1 MSIRRLIVEVDVSTM
16 NVTQFCAQHGVS
28 TWFFYDLRRRHELEG
43 DIVLEPKS
51 RAPRTVANKTPAD
64 IEDAIVAERKRL
76 VDAGLDAGPESIRF
90 WLRDL
95 DGVPTASTIWRLLV
109 ARGFIVPEP
118 HKAPKGSGRNFVAER
133 ANECWQL
140 DDTRWPLADGTEVKI
155 FNVLDDHSR
164 VLAVSTAMATCTGA
178 AALEAM
184 APAASILGWPER
196 FLSDNAKAFKETLA
210 EALGELG
217 ISAGHSRPYHP
228 QTNGK
233 VERFHQT
240 LKRWL
245 TKQPPAASLDELQ
258 AQLDCFRHLYN
269 HHRPHRSLSRQFPA
283 QVWADA
289 PKSGPAD
296 RPIGATTKT
305 HTGTVDTNGI
315 IRAGARYSISLGAAH
330 RSQKALVVITGT
342 ACHIF
347 INGRLAR
354 RLTLDPTRRV
364 QPIYNRPGHPGR
376 DRPQLP

>member
-1 MSIRRLIVEVDVSTM
+1 
-16 NVTQFCAQHGVS
+16 
-28 TWFFYDLRRRHELEG
+28 
-43 DIVLEPKS
+43 
-51 RAPRTVANKTPAD
+51 
-64 IEDAIVAERKRL
+64 
-76 VDAGLDAGPESIRF
+76 
-90 WLRDL
+90 
-95 DGVPTASTIWRLLV
+95 
-109 ARGFIVPEP
+109 
-118 HKAPKGSGRNFVAER
+118 VAER

-289 PKSGPAD
+289 P
-296 RPIGATTKT
+296 
-305 HTGTVDTNGI
+305 NGI